1 MSLATVGWGMPPGFY
16 VVCAAAALI
25 DIAYVTHMHVSLLLG
40 SPFLSLFLVLYLAVQ
55 SLIRVHLFASPCT
68 VAHQAFLSITIAQT
82 HVHWVGDAI
91 QPSYSLSSLF
101 ERTWEVPDGSVDT
114 ESDCNAGDTEDPG
127 LIPGL
132 GRSSGRRKWQPI
144 PVSLP
149 EKSHGWRSMV
159 GYNPRGCKVRHG
171 WVTKY
176 GEWLRETA
184 GGEENYSTWWC
195 RIFSKVC
202 FIHLV

>member
-1 MSLATVGWGMPPGFY
+1 MLRKDLVIRVVAAWVGTVSLVAQLCPTLCDPMHCSTPGFP
-16 VVCAAAALI
+16 VHHHC
-25 DIAYVTHMHVSLLLG
+25 SN
-40 SPFLSLFLVLYLAVQ
+40 SCPLSWW
-55 SLIRVHLFASPCT
+55 S
-68 VAHQAFLSITIAQT
+68 
-82 HVHWVGDAI
+82 I

-149 EKSHGWRSMV
+149 EKSHGWRSMI